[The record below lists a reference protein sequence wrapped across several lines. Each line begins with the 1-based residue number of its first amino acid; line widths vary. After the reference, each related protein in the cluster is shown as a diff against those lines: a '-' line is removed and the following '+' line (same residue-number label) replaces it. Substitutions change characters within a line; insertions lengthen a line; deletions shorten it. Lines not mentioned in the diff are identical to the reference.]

1 MGRYGVLVGLDG
13 CWWVVMGWWWLA
25 TCVRGSVRSVAES
38 RRVAGAQT
46 RVLVGLN
53 GFWWVERGSWWV

>member
-1 MGRYGVLVGLDG
+1 MLVAHYGVLVAHDVCSWLG
-13 CWWVVMGWWWLA
+13 MG
-25 TCVRGSVRSVAES
+25 VAGS
-38 RRVAGAQT
+38 RRMAGARK